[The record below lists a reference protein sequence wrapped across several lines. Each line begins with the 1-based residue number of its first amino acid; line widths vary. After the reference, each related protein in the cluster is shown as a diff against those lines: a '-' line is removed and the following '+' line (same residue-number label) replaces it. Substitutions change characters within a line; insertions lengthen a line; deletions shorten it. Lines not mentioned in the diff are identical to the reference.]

1 VWKVLLLLVQ
11 TKGTYQLKNK
21 NTRISSLVG
30 MTILLFL
37 IIDKWKTMSPLFLSI
52 LCLCELLTLI
62 GILSY
67 IIEDSIKESEI
78 RIIQAMQDSKKD
90 SNLNNQSKDN
100 NNESQF

>member
-1 VWKVLLLLVQ
+1 
-11 TKGTYQLKNK
+11 
-21 NTRISSLVG
+21 

>member
-1 VWKVLLLLVQ
+1 
-11 TKGTYQLKNK
+11 
-21 NTRISSLVG
+21 

-78 RIIQAMQDSKKD
+78 RIIQAIQDSKKD
-90 SNLNNQSKDN
+90 SNLKNQSKDN

>member
-1 VWKVLLLLVQ
+1 
-11 TKGTYQLKNK
+11 
-21 NTRISSLVG
+21 

-78 RIIQAMQDSKKD
+78 RIIQAIQDSKKD

>member
-1 VWKVLLLLVQ
+1 
-11 TKGTYQLKNK
+11 
-21 NTRISSLVG
+21 
-30 MTILLFL
+30 LLFL

-78 RIIQAMQDSKKD
+78 RIIQAIQDSKKD